1 MTKPK
6 EIVHLTIDTTNLN
19 AQKIKIISKNCQ
31 NNQSYLV
38 TNHNSY
44 LSVKYSIEISQELSL
59 NYKINQK
66 YYQLIQ
72 KFKQP

>member
-6 EIVHLTIDTTNLN
+6 EIVRLTIDTTNLN
-19 AQKIKIISKNCQ
+19 AQKIKIISKNDQ
-31 NNQSYLV
+31 NNQSYFT

-44 LSVKYSIEISQELSL
+44 LSIKYSIEISQELSL
-59 NYKINQK
+59 NYKINQR